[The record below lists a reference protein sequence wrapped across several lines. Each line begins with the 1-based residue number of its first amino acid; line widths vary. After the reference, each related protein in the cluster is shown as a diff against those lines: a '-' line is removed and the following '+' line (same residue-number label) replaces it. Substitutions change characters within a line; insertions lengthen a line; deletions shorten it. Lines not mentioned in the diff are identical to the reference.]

1 VSSPGQPP
9 RFFLDRSLGGRQCPR
24 LSEPEPVPDQ
34 PPFLTVKQQLKLAV
48 PSICVIVCCLIY
60 VHHTM
65 QVMVAELRLDLPWMP
80 DEPQH
85 LGELAFRRGRDNVL
99 RYDDGISLRVRV
111 LDPGAYGSARAL
123 VDAAHREDGP
133 GYVVLA
139 AGAVPVGWRHE
150 LRHAELSFIDVSG
163 VADIVWPRL
172 RLSTRQFARPVQ
184 RRRAAVPLQKGHAL
198 VVQELLIATADGTL
212 PTITELADHCGVSV
226 STASR
231 AVGQLAG
238 QGLVEKEH
246 AWRHVAVRLDDRAEL
261 ARTLAAQTAWPGREV
276 IVGYAWGRN
285 IWDVAATVSRN
296 AADARIELAVTGRV
310 GAAFHGILGTSSPS
324 AVRCW
329 VHLDGGRPLAEVAE
343 QIGLEPAPEESA
355 NVQVS
360 ADTWRIGV
368 HRHGAVRFDDWT
380 ATVAHP
386 LRVWCDLHGEE
397 RGQEFAAQLR
407 GALSHAQ

>member
-1 VSSPGQPP
+1 
-9 RFFLDRSLGGRQCPR
+9 
-24 LSEPEPVPDQ
+24 
-34 PPFLTVKQQLKLAV
+34 
-48 PSICVIVCCLIY
+48 
-60 VHHTM
+60 M

-80 DEPQH
+80 DEPEC
-85 LGELAFRRGRDNVL
+85 LGEMAYRRGRDNVL

-111 LDPGAYGSARAL
+111 LDPGAYGSAEAL
-123 VDAAHREDGP
+123 VDAAHRENRP
-133 GYVVLA
+133 GCVVLA
-139 AGAVPVGWRHE
+139 AGAVPVEWRHE

-172 RLSTRQFARPVQ
+172 RLSTRRFARPVK
-184 RRRAAVPLQKGHAL
+184 RRRAAIPLQKGHAL
-198 VVQELLIATADGTL
+198 VTQELLIATAHGAM
-212 PTITELADHCGVSV
+212 PTITELAEHCGVSA

-231 AVGQLAG
+231 VVAQLAG

-246 AWRHVAVRLDDRAEL
+246 AWRHVAVRLHDRAEL

-276 IVGYAWGRN
+276 ITGYAWGRN

-296 AADARIELAVTGRV
+296 AGDARIELAVTGRV

-329 VHLDGGRPLAEVAE
+329 VHLDEGRTLAEVAE
-343 QIGLEPAPEESA
+343 QIGLEPVPQESA

-360 ADTWRIGV
+360 ADPWRVGV
-368 HRHGAVRFDDWT
+368 HRRVPVRFEDWT
-380 ATVAHP
+380 AAVAHP

-397 RGQEFAAQLR
+397 RGQEFAAQLW
-407 GALSHAQ
+407 GTLSHAQ